1 MIRTFKHKGLRAFFE
16 TGSTKGIRPDHA
28 KRLSQLLGVM
38 AFARNAN
45 DLDIPGFRL
54 HPLRGD
60 LIGFWSVSVSG
71 NWRIIFRFI
80 DNDIELVNYLDY
92 H

>member
-16 TGSTKGIRPDHA
+16 AGSTKGIRPDHA

-38 AFARNAN
+38 ASARNAN
-45 DLDIPGFRL
+45 DLNIPGFRL